1 VSNLVVLL
9 LYSIKYWVKIPFS
22 NIAAT
27 PSVHSVNMQQQQQKT
42 PGVNCNDSGGSRAD
56 PKRLVRHSQTARLS
70 KKKNIKKR
78 KSTKLKIYLLF
89 PPYKQGDGQSLM
101 TAEEAP
107 CQKFKKNKEILR
119 KVFFSAKFR

>member
-9 LYSIKYWVKIPFS
+9 LYSIKYWVKVPFS

-70 KKKNIKKR
+70 KKKTSKR
-78 KSTKLKIYLLF
+78 ESQ
-89 PPYKQGDGQSLM
+89 P
-101 TAEEAP
+101 
-107 CQKFKKNKEILR
+107 N
-119 KVFFSAKFR
+119 